1 MAKQIIDIGVQGN
14 DGTGD
19 SIRDSFRKVNENFN
33 EIYSIFGQ
41 GRITLSQLG
50 DGTEYVGNQ
59 LIMGSADGSRLA
71 ARTIIPGTNIDIV
84 IADNTETDT
93 HTVTFSSR
101 AAKISDDISP
111 EIKFPLNINLN
122 PVGRVPDPS
131 QEIVDAFNLVWD
143 TQTTFDQLPVNV
155 GYANRN
161 YVRLTEDGTIGI
173 VDSTG
178 VIVPGPVN
186 ARNEPTVPDTTNPA
200 YDSTLTGNYL
210 STEVLPRKNAVYRG
224 GDTMSGPLYL
234 NDHPKDLAG
243 TIGADNKE
251 DLQAAT
257 AFYVDNKTF
266 SSTVNLFVATSGDD
280 LQSRTPVGKEGR
292 FWNYAFKSIGS
303 ALLHAESLIS
313 IASQEPGPYKQRV
326 SYTVGPDQSFS
337 TIQKVTLTDGNIGI
351 PTYVSAFNLL
361 QANREFIQAETIA
374 YINKKYVNPYAYD
387 HVELASK
394 ISSLLTSVGNDV
406 LLGSTNPNS
415 SVSGTNYNSYWEGV
429 SYVHDNPTSD
439 GLIQWVETVKFVR
452 DQIVN
457 FSYDTV
463 ALQAYT
469 GQLIDALAYDTLF
482 QSNYQS
488 IQSAIAFKNA
498 NTKISANELA
508 SMLTINPITLTS
520 AVCNGSIVT
529 VTFAAQSSIIYPVGS
544 RVHINATFTSKT
556 ITSPPVTL
564 TSSSGGSVI
573 SYVVTSATASSIS
586 FDKGTTGLIVDQ
598 FTVVG
603 TIDSNNLINILLV
616 TPSVKNLPVATALI
630 RENTKLIAD
639 YIRTG
644 ELPEVNYPAQLN
656 PLGTAVSF
664 TDSGDLVTL
673 LNHGFAN
680 GDIIT
685 FEYIS
690 GTTGISIDTNYYV
703 VNRTTNNFKLA
714 TSLGGSAIPL
724 TTNGTGRLTWDEVGH
739 VSAKQLLL
747 ENITFIQAEILA
759 FLSSEYP
766 TVVYDRALYIQNVK
780 YIIWSIVYDLTY
792 GGNSQSVYIAKQ
804 FWDTASVSYLN
815 NPLEKEAFIAAVSY
829 IANLGQIIVAND
841 IVGVIYQQSVRQ
853 YRNDT
858 LLRGEV
864 ATDSVTSNIA
874 LIASIL
880 DNISNAPGSTSYPD
894 ILTSAIELRTVFTAI
909 ENTRSVYTT
918 GLTTS
923 TSWFMDSFYP
933 VINDTDNQDK
943 IASLF
948 QLIIDIVE
956 SGSVPT
962 QLPVYPTLSVTVNSG
977 ITTEK
982 IAQARS
988 LLPYAVIGTIA
999 TDTVSGPG
1007 GIVAT
1012 YGPGT
1017 SSNITINVTKLIQEV
1032 KNIVTAICHDITF
1045 GGTTASFRAGQQ
1057 LSIIGT
1063 NLITED
1069 VINAARTKT
1078 LACITGNITGDTSNS
1093 VAALIS
1099 VKFNSIIG
1107 ILNLSVTEPVPVNLE
1122 IFIGSTYTT
1131 SIKLRQLI
1139 LSNITAITNST
1150 TSYVTEQFSG
1160 GFVYDESLCFRDL
1173 GYIVDG
1179 VSIDLITGGTAQAI
1193 TAGRSFYKNASA
1205 RTIAVGGTHYLQS
1218 LDALQFATRVGLQ
1231 VLTKTSATR
1240 YQAIPQTYS
1249 FSSIAQCPSASIG
1262 VTGTTTSN
1270 TDQTTQNEFLAGMQT
1285 ITNIIQYGISAGS
1298 TPSFGTGIWHIA
1310 VDNGGRG
1317 FVDQG
1322 SPLNNDIFP
1331 AKVVVGVGA
1340 PAAGVTSA
1348 ILASEAY
1355 ASIVKYA
1362 PGEDT
1367 SGVGILPDVDTI
1379 QVRLTKPGFFKVNE
1393 QLEFGETV
1401 QDLNITIF
1409 IESGIYYEDYPL
1421 RLPPNVSIRGDEMR
1435 RTLIRPRDR
1444 ISQSPWRKIFFYR
1457 DAVIDGLEVGL
1468 VDYSGTD
1475 YAPAG
1480 VTATLDGVTNKIVV
1494 TLSGNYQA
1502 LLSWVGKVIADTNL
1516 TNGNAKRGKAV
1527 IDSVSGNTFN
1537 CTVIYPFT
1545 NAGLYES
1552 GDWKI
1557 FGTINYGRHYLTNP
1571 LDVTSTA
1578 KNNKLI
1584 DVFLCNEGN
1593 RIIGVTFQGHGGF
1606 SLVLDPEGNIKTKSP
1621 YIQECSSF
1629 SQSNNYKRFAGGMFI
1644 DGFVGRV
1651 YGTITNIA
1659 DQGLTVT
1666 VVGETNSGLDIRPP
1680 QPPSSFY
1687 VRGKRYQIDDIVSFN
1702 ATSKTVVLRLNKSTT
1717 YMYDPITHLLTYDE
1731 VKAQRDVG
1739 YVIDAAATDVILGT
1753 NYRSVHAGRAFL
1765 RSYSSLLIGGLQDL
1779 TVAGINKAATL
1790 GNAYFSNTS
1799 ILTNNIVIVTSM
1811 LLNGVNATP
1820 IITWST
1826 SAVANDNKVRD
1837 IIQNN
1842 KSFIKSEISAWIAS
1856 NFTLSNYP
1864 QYNVLTSE
1872 RDTGYIVDALTY
1884 DIFYGGNSQ
1893 TYDTAISFYFNS
1905 SSVIQGQAAVC
1916 AGANTRLKTILQ
1928 QIIAGTSIT
1937 RSPGNNLTQIV
1948 ANPPSSPATYVTTAG
1963 TLCDLLIDYIADGAF
1978 TSTPTVVFPTLTAGT
1993 DTTAYN
1999 TITTAMPTI
2008 ATTVTTFL
2016 NNGADL
2022 RINLET
2028 GGNRSMLGNDF
2039 AMLNDLAYG
2048 VIATNGA
2055 FSEQVCTFTYY
2066 AHTGLWANNGSNVRG
2081 VGCSNTFGNY
2091 GMRASGYDVTE
2102 LPDSTNLANH
2112 MIQTARV
2119 YKQGLT
2125 LSYMTPTA
2133 TSPAI
2138 ALWIV
2143 GYDYI
2148 PTNGANLEIDHSVNG
2163 GIITK
2168 YAITSVEYTTIQVAN
2183 QIVLKLNLSSSGD
2196 ANTATSGLAKALYHG
2211 QVVTIRS
2218 MKNMKFI
2225 NVDNVKPTRPST
2237 ALQYNDNLNDVYRII
2252 AYNLTESTGDL
2263 LGNNIAIL
2271 QSDNSFSYYNFYVDP
2286 VNIINGDPNSNIT
2299 ATVVSGSTVS
2309 TTITVNN
2316 VVGTILPGHTIT
2328 GIGFAGQ
2335 TVLVVSGSGTLTLT
2349 LSATPTSTP
2358 TQSISFSFITQGS
2371 KIGDTK
2377 IAVSQIS
2384 QLAVINQ
2391 INKGTYITAW
2401 NGRLHRVLRYV
2412 SPTFAA
2418 VRTFVSYVSATLTVS
2433 GSAGTIEDGSLII
2446 GKNAGTGVIEFTGTV
2461 VSSTYNSTSVLS
2473 EVLVSG
2479 GTGSPSA
2486 GSIFSF
2492 GVNANGYIEISTNAI
2507 INNSADGTAAP
2518 AMVFNSSALQ
2528 DGSVV
2533 NKVVTFDV
2541 PFNKYNLLPKV
2552 DSYVTVTGNSNTL
2565 YNGAHRVTAITDE
2578 TTLSIGSTTG
2588 YVAGMVV
2595 TSQVVITTIAANVFT
2610 TSLAHQLLVNDPITS
2625 TTTSNGL
2632 DSTVTY
2638 YVKTTP
2644 AGGTTFTLSD
2654 TVGGPQL
2661 TTFTAGTSLQIPIQT
2676 PKTARMSST
2685 GSIVQSVNSVTN
2697 TIVVS
2702 PSCWAPD
2709 GAPIR
2714 ATLAAS
2720 VLRIDVTLGGSG
2732 YDTAPLLTIEGGSPT
2747 QQATATCTVVNGV
2760 ITEVKVVL
2768 RGYGY
2773 TTQPTITITP
2783 APGTVFTGTPAVLTV
2798 VLSTPVYIDSTST
2811 SGITVNQMT
2820 LLYSGDPG
2828 SFGTNTSQNI
2838 SVAGTPTV
2846 VTYNGI
2852 SGYSVDFTFAAL
2864 SGTPAV
2870 DSWFRVH
2877 GNSNSLYNGFVQVI
2891 SAADTTHATVFYPFN
2906 PGTYGT
2912 GTTTIVKTDT
2922 NGTGTTLGISKPF
2935 ETTASY
2941 TLVIGYGINV
2951 GAQVTTRISTCRATG
2966 HDFCDIG
2973 TGGYSTTN
2981 IPYSIYGEPALSRQ
2995 ISHETLDEGVGR
3007 CFYVSTNQD
3016 GIFRVGRFFSVD
3028 QGTGTVTFSAK
3039 ISLSNIEGFGFS
3051 RGVVVNE
3058 FSSDSSMTNNAADAV
3073 PVQSAVRGYID
3084 KRLGLDHGGSPLPFA
3099 SFIGPGFM
3107 PLNGG
3112 LTMTGDLPLGGHRI
3126 TGVLTPAIS
3135 SDAATKGYVD
3145 GLIDLNNTIA
3155 EMDDVNITVSGLSS
3169 SQVLMYD
3176 TASSKWLN
3184 QTINGDVTLS
3194 FSANTLTSAIGSDK
3208 IVNSMVSPSAGIVQS
3223 KLSLTAA
3230 STRVNATGIA
3240 QSDLGVASF
3249 NNTQFTATSGWIE
3262 LLTST
3267 TTSTGVTLDKLQ
3279 FIPNSTI
3286 LGNLTSGTGNSAVT
3300 TLTPGAIVTA
3310 GDGVKNASF
3319 TSVGVMVASTITS
3332 GKASAY
3338 TVIGYT
3344 TTGENSKIV
3353 QTGSLGE
3360 IDTKQLKVDGYK
3372 IADTAATALNT
3383 PATTKLILTTPGN
3396 FDFLTS
3402 VGDANTN
3409 NVTTVYG
3416 TLDISGTNN
3425 TLKSTTLTSG
3435 ATSTA
3440 GTITG
3445 TWALAPGSS
3454 LDTSNGTFNS
3464 SAEGLTASVS
3474 RPKIRPSVMF
3484 DFANS
3489 RTLDPR
3495 ITFIRTTIGTYYN
3508 EAGVLKTAVANQPRF
3523 DYDPITGVSNGLLL
3537 EEPRTNQLTFSATF
3551 ATTGASKVWTDTSIT
3566 RTPASGVIAPD
3577 GTTAIKF
3584 AASAANA
3591 TVAISGSVTTGPIY
3605 RTFSVWLQRVTGTGV
3620 ISITMD
3626 NGTNWYPVTITST
3639 LTRYTFTNSTSDNR
3653 VAIKIASSG
3662 DSIIMWGAQLEEGAF
3677 VTSYI
3682 PTTTVTVSRDSDDAY
3697 VDGNNF
3703 TSWYNT
3709 EEGTLIVSHSAT
3721 AIDISATLNDY
3732 GAATIENSNTSSVMS
3747 LRCSSNGS
3755 GSLVYDA
3762 YGTAASLT
3770 QFNFTGLTTS
3780 TVNSVVTHALAYK
3793 ANLCAYSYNGTVA
3806 ETDTVAIV
3814 TSSMVRLNIG
3824 SNAGAQTISRFA
3836 YYPKRLT
3843 DAEIQS
3849 ITTQ

>member
-41 GRITLSQLG
+41 GRITFSQLG
-50 DGTEYVGNQ
+50 DGTEYSGNQ
-59 LIMGSADGSRLA
+59 IIMGSADGSTLT

-84 IADNTETDT
+84 IADDAENNA

-101 AAKISDDISP
+101 AAKISDDIKP

-131 QEIVDAFNLVWD
+131 QEIVDAFNRTWD
-143 TQTTFDQLPVNV
+143 AQTTFDQLPVNV

-161 YVRLTEDGTIGI
+161 YVRLTADGTIGI

-186 ARNEPTVPDTTNPA
+186 ARNEPTLPDTTNPA
-200 YDSTLTGNYL
+200 YDSTLSGNYL

-224 GDTMSGPLYL
+224 GDTITGPLYL
-234 NDHPKDLAG
+234 SDHPKELAG
-243 TIGADNKE
+243 VLGTNNS

-266 SSTVNLFVATSGDD
+266 TSTVNLYVATSGDD
-280 LQSRTPVGKEGR
+280 LQTRTPVGKDGR
-292 FWNYAFKSIGS
+292 FWNYAFRSVGA

-337 TIQKVTLTDGNIGI
+337 KIQKVTLTDGNIGV
-351 PTYVSAFNLL
+351 PSYVSAFNLL

-374 YINKKYVNPYAYD
+374 YINKKYVNPYAYNQI
-387 HVELASK
+387 ELADK
-394 ISSLLTSVGNDV
+394 ISSLLTSVGNDI
-406 LLGSTNPNS
+406 LLGSTNPNT

-429 SYVHDNPTSD
+429 SYAHDNPTSD

-463 ALQAYT
+463 ALQEYT
-469 GQLIDALAYDTLF
+469 GQIIDALAYDALF
-482 QSNYQS
+482 LSNYQS
-488 IQSAIAFKNA
+488 IQAGIAFKHA
-498 NTKISANELA
+498 NTKIDAHELA
-508 SMLTINPITLTS
+508 AMLTVKPITLVS
-520 AVCNGSIVT
+520 ASCNGSIVT
-529 VTFAAQSSIIYPVGS
+529 VTFANQSSIIFPIGS

-556 ITSPPVTL
+556 IPTLPVTL
-564 TSSSGGSVI
+564 SSLVSGAVV
-573 SYVVTSATASSIS
+573 SYIVTASTTSSIS
-586 FDKGTTGLIVDQ
+586 FDKGITGLIVDQ

-603 TIDSNNLINILLV
+603 TIDTNNLINILLL
-616 TPSVKNLPVATALI
+616 TPAIKNLPTAKNSI
-630 RENTKLIAD
+630 KANAELIAD
-639 YIRTG
+639 YVINE
-644 ELPEVNYPAQLN
+644 ELAEVSFPAQLN
-656 PLGTAVSF
+656 PLGDAVTF
-664 TDSGDLVTL
+664 IDSGDTVTL
-673 LNHGFAN
+673 ANHGFNN
-680 GDIIT
+680 GDIVS

-690 GTTGISIDTNYYV
+690 LTTGISIDTNYYV
-703 VNRTTNNFKLA
+703 VNRTINNFKLA
-714 TSLGGSAIPL
+714 TSLGGSALPL
-724 TTNGTGRLTWDEVGH
+724 TTNGVGRLTWHAVGH
-739 VSAKQLLL
+739 ESAKQLLL
-747 ENITFIQAEILA
+747 ENISFIQAEVLA

-766 TVVYDRALYIQNVK
+766 TVTYNRASTIRDVK
-780 YIIWSIVYDLTY
+780 YIIWSLVYDLTY
-792 GGNSQSVYIAKQ
+792 SGNSQSVYVAKQ
-804 FWDTASVSYLN
+804 YLLIN
-815 NPLEKEAFIAAVSY
+815 STNVVNPTEKEAFIASVRHISILAHTI
-829 IANLGQIIVAND
+829 IAND
-841 IVGVIYQQSVRQ
+841 TVGVTYQQSVRQ
-853 YRNDT
+853 YRNET
-858 LLRGEV
+858 LLNGEV
-864 ATDSVTSNIA
+864 ATISVTTNVE
-874 LIASIL
+874 LIA
-880 DNISNAPGSTSYPD
+880 D
-894 ILTSAIELRTVFTAI
+894 ILTDIVNVPTIITTPSILTSVVELQTVFTAI
-909 ENTRSVYTT
+909 QNTRSVYTT
-918 GLTTS
+918 GATTS
-923 TSWFMDSFYP
+923 TSWYMDKFYP
-933 VINDTDNQDK
+933 VINDLNNQEK
-943 IASLF
+943 ISNLF
-948 QLIIDIVE
+948 NTIIDIVE
-956 SGSVPT
+956 SGQVPT
-962 QLPVYPTLSVTVNSG
+962 ELPVYPLLSVLVNPN
-977 ITTEK
+977 ITPAMIE
-982 IAQARS
+982 QARS
-988 LLPYAVIGTIA
+988 LLSYSEINMIA
-999 TDTVSGPG
+999 TDTASLIVS
-1007 GIVAT
+1007 I

-1017 SSNITINVTKLIQEV
+1017 SFNITINVPLLIQEIR
-1032 KNIVTAICHDITF
+1032 NIVVAICYDITF

-1057 LSIIGT
+1057 LTTIGT
-1063 NLITED
+1063 TLITED
-1069 VINAARTKT
+1069 VINSASTET
-1078 LACITGNITGDTSNS
+1078 LSYITGKIIGDTSSNY
-1093 VAALIS
+1093 VAALINS
-1099 VKFNSIIG
+1099 KFNSIIG
-1107 ILNLSVTEPVPVNLE
+1107 ILNGSITEPTAINLE
-1122 IFIGSTYTT
+1122 LYTANMYT
-1131 SIKLRQLI
+1131 ASIPLRNLI
-1139 LSNITAITNST
+1139 LANITPITNNT
-1150 TSYVTEQFSG
+1150 IKYVTEKFSG
-1160 GFVYDESLCFRDL
+1160 GYVYDESLCFRDL
-1173 GYIVDG
+1173 GYIIDA
-1179 VSIDLITGGTAQAI
+1179 VSIDIITNGTWQAI
-1193 TAGRSFYKNASA
+1193 NSGKSFYKNSSA
-1205 RTIAVGGTHYLQS
+1205 RTVAINGTHYVQS
-1218 LDALQFATRVGLQ
+1218 LDALQFATTIGLQ
-1231 VLTKTSATR
+1231 VLTKSTAVR
-1240 YQAIPQTYS
+1240 YQKIEQLFS
-1249 FSSIAQCPSASIG
+1249 FSSTAQCPSALIG
-1262 VTGTTTSN
+1262 VTGTTASN
-1270 TDQTTQNEFLAGMQT
+1270 TNQLSRDKFLASMQS
-1285 ITNIIQYGISAGS
+1285 ITDIIQYGISVAP
-1298 TPSFGTGIWHIA
+1298 TPSYGTGIWHIA
-1310 VDNGGRG
+1310 INNGGRG
-1317 FVDQG
+1317 YVDQG

-1331 AKVVVGVGA
+1331 AKVVVGVGSSS
-1340 PAAGVTSA
+1340 V
-1348 ILASEAY
+1348 LASGAY

-1367 SGVGILPDVDTI
+1367 SGVGALADVDTI

-1393 QLEFGETV
+1393 ELEFGETV

-1409 IESGIYYEDYPL
+1409 VESGIYYEDYPL
-1421 RLPPNVSIRGDEMR
+1421 RLPSNVSIRGDEMR

-1468 VDYSGTD
+1468 VDYNGTD

-1480 VTATLDGVTNKIVV
+1480 VTATLDGVTNKIVI
-1494 TLSGNYQA
+1494 TLSDNYQA
-1502 LLSWVGKVIADTNL
+1502 LLSWVGKVVADTNV

-1545 NAGLYES
+1545 NAGLYAA

-1593 RIIGVTFQGHGGF
+1593 RIIGITFQGHGGF
-1606 SLVLDPEGNIKTKSP
+1606 ALVLDPEGNIKTKSP

-1651 YGTITNIA
+1651 YGTITQID

-1666 VVGETNSGLDIRPP
+1666 VVGELNSGLDIRPP
-1680 QPPSSFY
+1680 QPPCAFY
-1687 VRGKRYQIDDIVSFN
+1687 VRGKRYQIDDIVSFD
-1702 ATSKTVVLRLNKSTT
+1702 ATTKTVVLRLNTLTT
-1717 YMYDPITHLLTYDE
+1717 YMYDPITHALSYDE
-1731 VKAQRDVG
+1731 VKTQRDVG
-1739 YVIDAAATDVILGT
+1739 YVLDAAATDAILGT

-1765 RSYSSLLIGGLQDL
+1765 RPYSSALVGGLQDL
-1779 TVAGINKAATL
+1779 TVAGINKATSL

-1799 ILTNNIVIVTSM
+1799 ILTDKVRVVTSM

-1820 IITWST
+1820 TLTWST
-1826 SAVANDNKVRD
+1826 SATADNNKVRD
-1837 IIQNN
+1837 IIQLN
-1842 KSFIKSEISAWIAS
+1842 KSFINSEISSWIAS

-1872 RDTGYIVDALTY
+1872 RDISYIVDAITY
-1884 DIFYGGNSQ
+1884 DVFYGGNSQ
-1893 TYDTAISFYFNS
+1893 TYDSAISFYFNS
-1905 SSVIQGQAAVC
+1905 VSFIQGITSVYASAQ
-1916 AGANTRLKTILQ
+1916 TRLKTVLGY
-1928 QIIAGTSIT
+1928 IINANTSWVK
-1937 RSPGNNLTQIV
+1937 SPGNNLTQIT
-1948 ANPPSSPATYVTTAG
+1948 ANPPSSPASYVNSVN

-1978 TSTPTVVFPTLTAGT
+1978 TSTPTVVFPTLPASAN
-1993 DTTAYN
+1993 TTAYN
-1999 TITTAMPTI
+1999 TMTAAITTI
-2008 ATTVTTFL
+2008 ATSVTTFL
-2016 NNGADL
+2016 NNGANL

-2039 AMLNDLAYG
+2039 AMFNDLAYG
-2048 VIATNGA
+2048 IIATNGA
-2055 FSEQVCTFTYY
+2055 FTEQVCTFTYY

-2119 YKQGLT
+2119 YKQGLVST
-2125 LSYMTPTA
+2125 EMTPTA

-2138 ALWIV
+2138 ALWII

-2148 PTNGANLEIDHSVNG
+2148 PTNGANLEIDHTVNG

-2168 YAITSVEYTTIQVAN
+2168 YSITSIEYTTIQVSN
-2183 QIVLKLNLSSSGD
+2183 QIVLKLNLSSSGES
-2196 ANTATSGLAKALYHG
+2196 NTTTSGLATALYHG

-2271 QSDNSFSYYNFYVDP
+2271 QSDNSFAYYSFYVDP
-2286 VNIINGDPNSNIT
+2286 INIINGDPNSSIT
-2299 ATVVSGSTVS
+2299 ATIVSGSTSS

-2335 TVLVVSGSGTLTLT
+2335 TVLTVSGSGTLTLT

-2358 TQSISFSFITQGS
+2358 TQSISFSFVTQGS

-2377 IAVSQIS
+2377 IAISQIS

-2418 VRTFVSYVSATLTVS
+2418 IRTFVGYVSTTLTVS

-2446 GKNAGTGVIEFTGTV
+2446 GKNAGTSVIEFIGTV
-2461 VSSTYNSTSVLS
+2461 VSSTYNSTSALT
-2473 EVLVSG
+2473 EVVVSG

-2492 GVNANGYIEISTNAI
+2492 GVNANGYIEVSSNAI

-2518 AMVFNSSALQ
+2518 AMSFNSSTLQ
-2528 DGSVV
+2528 TGSVV

-2541 PFNKYNLLPKV
+2541 PYNKYNLLPKV
-2552 DSYVTVTGNSNTL
+2552 DSFITVEGNSNTA
-2565 YNGAHRVTAITDE
+2565 YNGSHRVTAVVDQ
-2578 TTLSIGSTTG
+2578 TTLTIGSTTG

-2595 TSQVVITTIAANVFT
+2595 TSQVTITTIASNLFT
-2610 TSLAHQLLVNDPITS
+2610 TSSSHQLVVNDPITS
-2625 TTTSNGL
+2625 TSTTNGL

-2644 AGGTTFTLSD
+2644 AGTTFTLSASA
-2654 TVGGPQL
+2654 GGPQL
-2661 TTFTAGTSLQIPIQT
+2661 TTFTNGTSLQIAIQT
-2676 PKTARMSST
+2676 PKTARMNSA
-2685 GSIVQSVNSVTN
+2685 GSIVQSVNPTTN
-2697 TIVVS
+2697 EIVVS
-2702 PSCWAPD
+2702 PSCWAPN
-2709 GAPIR
+2709 GSPIR

-2720 VLRIDVTLGGSG
+2720 VLRIDVTTGGSG
-2732 YDTAPLLTIEGGSPT
+2732 YDAAPLLTIEGGSPT
-2747 QQATATCTVVNGV
+2747 QQATATCTIVNGT
-2760 ITEVKVVL
+2760 INEVKVVL

-2773 TTQPTITITP
+2773 TTQPTVTITP

-2798 VLSTPVYIDSTST
+2798 VLSTPVYIDSTSS
-2811 SGITVNQMT
+2811 SGISVTQMS

-2828 SFGTNTSQNI
+2828 TFGTNTSKNVTAAGAPI
-2838 SVAGTPTV
+2838 EVTYNSVAGYSVAFTCQALSETPTV
-2846 VTYNGI
+2846 DTWYQI
-2852 SGYSVDFTFAAL
+2852 L
-2864 SGTPAV
+2864 
-2870 DSWFRVH
+2870 
-2877 GNSNSLYNGFVQVI
+2877 GNSNTLYNGFVQVI
-2891 SAADTTHATVFYPFN
+2891 SAADTTHTTVFYPFN
-2906 PGTYGT
+2906 PGTYGS
-2912 GTTTIVKTDT
+2912 GTTTISKANTA
-2922 NGTGTTLGISKPF
+2922 GTSSTLGISKPF
-2935 ETTASY
+2935 DTNSSY
-2941 TLVIGYGINV
+2941 TLVVGYAINV

-2995 ISHETLDEGVGR
+2995 ISNETLDEGVGR

-3058 FSSDSSMTNNAADAV
+3058 FSSDSSMTNNAADSV

-3112 LTMTGDLPLGGHRI
+3112 LTMIGDLPLGGHRI

-3135 SDAATKGYVD
+3135 TDAATKGYVD
-3145 GLIDLNNTIA
+3145 DLIDSNNTIS
-3155 EMDDVNITVSGLSS
+3155 EMDDVNITVSALSS
-3169 SQVLMYD
+3169 AQVLIYD
-3176 TASSKWLN
+3176 TVTSKWLN
-3184 QTINGDVTLS
+3184 ETVNGDVSLS
-3194 FSANTLTSAIGSDK
+3194 FSGGILTASIGSSK
-3208 IVNSMVSPSAGIVQS
+3208 IVNSMVSTTAQIAQS
-3223 KLSLTAA
+3223 KLSLSAA
-3230 STRVNATGIA
+3230 STRANATGIA
-3240 QSDLGVASF
+3240 QVDLGVASF
-3249 NNTQFTATSGWIE
+3249 NSAQFVATNGWIE

-3267 TTSTGVTLDKLQ
+3267 TTSTGVTIDKLQ

-3286 LGNLTSGTGNSAVT
+3286 LGNLTTGTGNSAVT

-3353 QTGSLGE
+3353 QTGALGE

-3372 IADTAATALNT
+3372 IVDTVSTALNT
-3383 PATTKLILTTPGN
+3383 PATTKLVLTTPGN

-3409 NVTTVYG
+3409 NITTVYG

-3425 TLKSTTLTSG
+3425 TLKSTTLTTG
-3435 ATSTA
+3435 ATATS

-3445 TWALAPGSS
+3445 TWELAAGSS

-3474 RPKIRPSVMF
+3474 RPKIRPSVIF

-3495 ITFIRTTIGTYYN
+3495 ITFVRNTIGTYYN
-3508 EAGVLKTAVANQPRF
+3508 EEGILKTAVAGQPRF
-3523 DYDPITGVSNGLLL
+3523 DYDPVTGVSNGLLL

-3551 ATTGASKVWTDTSIT
+3551 ETTGAAKVWTDTSID
-3566 RTPASGVIAPD
+3566 RTLDSGVIAPD

-3584 AASAANA
+3584 AALAANA
-3591 TVAISGSVTTGPIY
+3591 TVAISGSVTTGPVY
-3605 RTFSVWLQRVTGTGV
+3605 RTFSVWLQRVAGTGI

-3653 VAIKIASSG
+3653 VAIKIATSG
-3662 DSIIMWGAQLEEGAF
+3662 DSIIMWGAQLEDGAF

-3682 PTTTVTVSRDSDDAY
+3682 PTTTLAVLRNSDDAY

-3703 TSWYNT
+3703 SSWYRSD
-3709 EEGTLIVSHSAT
+3709 EGTLIVSHSAT
-3721 AIDISATLNDY
+3721 AIDISATVNDY
-3732 GAATIENSNTSSVMS
+3732 GAATIANINTSSVMS

-3762 YGTAASLT
+3762 YGTSASLT

-3780 TVNSVVTHALAYK
+3780 TVNSVVTHALSYK
-3793 ANLCAYSYNGTVA
+3793 ANLCAYSYDGTVA
-3806 ETDTVAIV
+3806 ETDNLAII
-3814 TSSMVRLNIG
+3814 TSSMIRLNIG
-3824 SNAGAQTISRFA
+3824 NNAGAQTIARFA
-3836 YYPKRLT
+3836 YYPKQLT
-3843 DAEIQS
+3843 NAEIQS

>member
-41 GRITLSQLG
+41 GRITFSQLG
-50 DGTEYVGNQ
+50 DGTEYSGNQ
-59 LIMGSADGSRLA
+59 LIMGSVDGSTLT

-84 IADNTETDT
+84 IADDAESNA

-111 EIKFPLNINLN
+111 EIKFPLNINLK
-122 PVGRVPDPS
+122 PIGRVPDPS

-143 TQTTFDQLPVNV
+143 AQTTFDQLPVNV

-161 YVRLTEDGTIGI
+161 YVRLTADGTIGI

-186 ARNEPTVPDTTNPA
+186 ARNEPTLPDTTNPA
-200 YDSTLTGNYL
+200 YDSTLSGNYL

-224 GDTMSGPLYL
+224 GDTMTGPLYL
-234 NDHPKDLAG
+234 SDHPKDLAG
-243 TIGADNKE
+243 VVGANTKE

-266 SSTVNLFVATSGDD
+266 TSTVNLFVSTSGDD

-292 FWNYAFKSIGS
+292 YWNYAFKSFGS
-303 ALLHAESLIS
+303 ALLHAQSLIS

-337 TIQKVTLTDGNIGI
+337 TIQKVTLTGGNSG
-351 PTYVSAFNLL
+351 TASYVSAFNLL

-374 YINKKYVNPYAYD
+374 YINKKYVNPYVYNHA
-387 HVELASK
+387 ELASK
-394 ISSLLTSVGNDV
+394 ISSLLTSIGNDV

-429 SYVHDNPTSD
+429 SYIHDYPTSD
-439 GLIQWVETVKFVR
+439 GLIQWVETIKFVR
-452 DQIVN
+452 DQIID
-457 FSYDTV
+457 FSYNPA
-463 ALQAYT
+463 ALQTYT
-469 GQLIDALAYDTLF
+469 GQIIDALAYDALF

-488 IQSAIAFKNA
+488 IQAGIAFKNA
-498 NTKISANELA
+498 NTKISATELA
-508 SMLTINPITLTS
+508 SMLTVNPITLVS
-520 AVCNGSIVT
+520 AVCNGSIIT
-529 VTFAAQSSIIYPVGS
+529 ITFATQSSIIYPVGS

-556 ITSPPVTL
+556 ITTSPVTL
-564 TSSSGGSVI
+564 TSLSGGAVI
-573 SYVVTSATASSIS
+573 SYIVTAATASSIS

-603 TIDSNNLINILLV
+603 TIDRHNLINILLL
-616 TPSVKNLPVATALI
+616 TPAVKNLPVATALI
-630 RENTKLIAD
+630 KANTKLIAEYVVD
-639 YIRTG
+639 GI
-644 ELPEVNYPAQLN
+644 LPNVSYPAQLT
-656 PLGTAVSF
+656 PLGKAVSF

-673 LNHGFAN
+673 LNHSFAN
-680 GDIIT
+680 GDIIS
-685 FEYIS
+685 FEQIS
-690 GTTGISIDTNYYV
+690 ITTGISIQTNYYV

-724 TTNGTGRLTWDEVGH
+724 TTNGTGRLTWDPIGH
-739 VSAKQLLL
+739 ASAKQLLL
-747 ENITFIQAEILA
+747 ENIAFIQAETLA

-766 TVVYDRALYIQNVK
+766 NVIYDRALSNRDVK
-780 YIIWSIVYDLTY
+780 YVIWSLVYDLTY
-792 GGNSQSVYIAKQ
+792 GGNSQSVYAAKQ
-804 FWDTASVSYLN
+804 YWPTPTTSYLN
-815 NPLEKEAFIAAVSY
+815 SSEKEACIAAIRNISSLVRP
-829 IANLGQIIVAND
+829 IIAND
-841 IVGVIYQQSVRQ
+841 IVGVTYQQSVRQ

-858 LLRGEV
+858 LLQGEV
-864 ATDSVTSNIA
+864 ATDSVTNNVE
-874 LIASIL
+874 LIATIVTDFLNVPVSI
-880 DNISNAPGSTSYPD
+880 AYPN
-894 ILTSAIELRTVFTAI
+894 ILTSAVELQTVFTAI
-909 ENTRSVYTT
+909 ETTRSVYTT

-923 TSWFMDSFYP
+923 TSWYMDQFYP

-943 IASLF
+943 IATLF
-948 QLIIDIVE
+948 QTIIDIVE

-962 QLPVYPTLSVTVNSG
+962 QLPSYPLLTVTVNTG
-977 ITTEK
+977 ITTAM
-982 IAQARS
+982 ISQARS
-988 LLPYAVIGTIA
+988 ILTYSVISTIA

-1017 SSNITINVTKLIQEV
+1017 ASNITINVPKLIQEV
-1032 KNIVTAICHDITF
+1032 NNIVVAICYDITF
-1045 GGTTASFRAGQQ
+1045 GGTTASFRAAQQ
-1057 LSIIGT
+1057 LSIIGST
-1063 NLITED
+1063 LITQD
-1069 VINAARTKT
+1069 VINTARTKT
-1078 LACITGNITGDTSNS
+1078 LSYITGNITGDTTNK
-1093 VAALIS
+1093 VALLIDT
-1099 VKFNSIIG
+1099 KFNSIIG
-1107 ILNLSVTEPVPVNLE
+1107 VLNLSVTEAVPVNLE
-1122 IFIGSTYTT
+1122 TFVGSTYTT
-1131 SIKLRQLI
+1131 SIRLRNLI
-1139 LSNITAITNST
+1139 LSNITAITTST
-1150 TSYVTEQFSG
+1150 TTYVSEKFAG
-1160 GFVYDESLCFRDL
+1160 GFVYDESRCFRDI
-1173 GYIVDG
+1173 GNIIDG
-1179 VSIDLITGGTAQAI
+1179 LSIDLITGGTLQSV
-1193 TAGRSFYKNASA
+1193 TSGKSFYKNASA

-1231 VLTKTSATR
+1231 VLTKTSAIR
-1240 YQAIPQTYS
+1240 YQLIAQVYS
-1249 FSSIAQCPSASIG
+1249 FSSISQCPSASIG
-1262 VTGTTTSN
+1262 VTGTTTSV
-1270 TDQTTQNEFLAGMQT
+1270 TDETTQDEFLSGMQT
-1285 ITNIIQYGISAGS
+1285 ITNIIQFGISAAS
-1298 TPSFGTGIWHIA
+1298 TPSYGTGIWHIA

-1340 PAAGVTSA
+1340 PAVGVTPS
-1348 ILASEAY
+1348 IIASEAY

-1367 SGVGILPDVDTI
+1367 SGVGVLPDVDTI

-1409 IESGIYYEDYPL
+1409 VESGIYYEDYPL

-1435 RTLIRPRDR
+1435 RTLIRPKDR

-1468 VDYSGTD
+1468 VDYTGTN
-1475 YAPAG
+1475 YAPEG
-1480 VTATLDGVTNKIVV
+1480 ITATLDGVTNKIVV
-1494 TLSGNYQA
+1494 TLSDNYQA
-1502 LLSWVGKVIADTNL
+1502 LLSWVGKVVADTNV

-1545 NAGLYES
+1545 NAGLYEVN
-1552 GDWKI
+1552 DWKI

-1606 SLVLDPEGNIKTKSP
+1606 GMVLDPEGNIKTKSP

-1644 DGFVGRV
+1644 DGFAGRV
-1651 YGTITNIA
+1651 YGTITQIE
-1659 DQGLTVT
+1659 DYGLTIT

-1680 QPPSSFY
+1680 QPPCSFY
-1687 VRGKRYQIDDIVSFN
+1687 VRGKRYQIDDIVSFD
-1702 ATSKTVVLRLNKSTT
+1702 ATSKTVVLRLNTSTT
-1717 YMYDPITHLLTYDE
+1717 YMYDPITQALSYDE

-1739 YVIDAAATDVILGT
+1739 YVLDAAATDVILGT

-1765 RSYSSLLIGGLQDL
+1765 RPYSSALIGGLQDL
-1779 TVAGINKAATL
+1779 TVAGINKATSL
-1790 GNAYFSNTS
+1790 GNEYFSNTS
-1799 ILTNNIVIVTSM
+1799 ILTDNVRVVTSM
-1811 LLNGVNATP
+1811 LSNGVNATP
-1820 IITWST
+1820 TLTWST
-1826 SAVANDNKVRD
+1826 SATADNNKVRD
-1837 IIQNN
+1837 IIQLN
-1842 KSFIKSEISAWIAS
+1842 KSFINSEISSWIAS

-1872 RDTGYIVDALTY
+1872 RDIGYIVDAITY
-1884 DIFYGGNSQ
+1884 DVFYGGNSQ
-1893 TYDTAISFYFNS
+1893 TYDSAISFYFNGTAI
-1905 SSVIQGQAAVC
+1905 IQGITLVC
-1916 AGANTRLKTILQ
+1916 AGAQTRLKTILGY
-1928 QIIAGTSIT
+1928 IINANTSWIK
-1937 RSPGNNLTQIV
+1937 SPGNNLTQIT
-1948 ANPPSSPATYVTTAG
+1948 ANPPSSPASYVTSVNS
-1963 TLCDLLIDYIADGAF
+1963 LCDLLIDYIADGAF
-1978 TSTPTVVFPTLTAGT
+1978 TSAPTVVFPTLAAGAN
-1993 DTTAYN
+1993 TTAYN
-1999 TITTAMPTI
+1999 TMTAAMTTI

-2016 NNGADL
+2016 NNGANL
-2022 RINLET
+2022 RVNLET

-2055 FSEQVCTFTYY
+2055 FTEQVCTFTYY

-2119 YKQGLT
+2119 YKQGLVST
-2125 LSYMTPTA
+2125 EMTPTA

-2138 ALWIV
+2138 ALWII

-2148 PTNGANLEIDHSVNG
+2148 PTNGANLEIDHTVNG

-2168 YAITSVEYTTIQVAN
+2168 YSITSVEYTTIQVSN
-2183 QIVLKLNLSSSGD
+2183 QIVLKLNLSSSGES
-2196 ANTATSGLAKALYHG
+2196 NTTTSGLAKELYHG

-2271 QSDNSFSYYNFYVDP
+2271 QSDNSFAYYSFYVDP
-2286 VNIINGDPNSNIT
+2286 INIINGDPNSSIT
-2299 ATVVSGSTVS
+2299 ATIVSGSTSS

-2335 TVLVVSGSGTLTLT
+2335 TVLTVSGSGTLTLT

-2358 TQSISFSFITQGS
+2358 TQSISFSFVTQGS

-2377 IAVSQIS
+2377 IAISQIS

-2418 VRTFVSYVSATLTVS
+2418 IRTFVGYVSTTLTVS

-2446 GKNAGTGVIEFTGTV
+2446 GKNAGTSVIEFIGTV
-2461 VSSTYNSTSVLS
+2461 VSSTYNSTSALT
-2473 EVLVSG
+2473 EVVVSG

-2492 GVNANGYIEISTNAI
+2492 GVNANGYIEVSSNAI

-2518 AMVFNSSALQ
+2518 AMSFNSSTLQ
-2528 DGSVV
+2528 TGSVV

-2541 PFNKYNLLPKV
+2541 PYNKYNLLPKV
-2552 DSYVTVTGNSNTL
+2552 DSFITVEGNSNTA
-2565 YNGAHRVTAITDE
+2565 YNGSHRVTAVVDQ
-2578 TTLSIGSTTG
+2578 TTLTIGSTTG

-2595 TSQVVITTIAANVFT
+2595 TSQVTITTIASNLFT
-2610 TSLAHQLLVNDPITS
+2610 TSISHQLVVNDPITS
-2625 TTTSNGL
+2625 TSTTNGL

-2644 AGGTTFTLSD
+2644 AGTTFTLSASA
-2654 TVGGPQL
+2654 GGPQL
-2661 TTFTAGTSLQIPIQT
+2661 TTFTNGTSLQIAIQT
-2676 PKTARMSST
+2676 PKTARMNSA
-2685 GSIVQSVNSVTN
+2685 GSIVQSVNPTTN
-2697 TIVVS
+2697 EIVVS
-2702 PSCWAPD
+2702 PSCWAPN
-2709 GAPIR
+2709 GSPIR

-2720 VLRIDVTLGGSG
+2720 VLRIDVTTGGSG
-2732 YDTAPLLTIEGGSPT
+2732 YDAAPLLTIEGGSPT
-2747 QQATATCTVVNGV
+2747 QQATATCTIVNGT
-2760 ITEVKVVL
+2760 INEVKVVL

-2773 TTQPTITITP
+2773 TTQPTVTITP

-2798 VLSTPVYIDSTST
+2798 VLSTPVYIDSTSS
-2811 SGITVNQMT
+2811 SGITVTQMS

-2828 SFGTNTSQNI
+2828 TFGTNTSKNVTAAGAPTEVTYN
-2838 SVAGTPTV
+2838 SVAGYSVAFTCQALSETPTV
-2846 VTYNGI
+2846 DTWYQI
-2852 SGYSVDFTFAAL
+2852 L
-2864 SGTPAV
+2864 
-2870 DSWFRVH
+2870 
-2877 GNSNSLYNGFVQVI
+2877 GNSNTLYNGFVQVI

-2906 PGTYGT
+2906 PGTYGS
-2912 GTTTIVKTDT
+2912 GTTTISKANTA
-2922 NGTGTTLGISKPF
+2922 GTSSTLGISKPF
-2935 ETTASY
+2935 DTNSSY
-2941 TLVIGYGINV
+2941 TLVVGYAINV

-2995 ISHETLDEGVGR
+2995 ISNETLDEGVGR

-3058 FSSDSSMTNNAADAV
+3058 FSSDSSMTNNAADSV

-3112 LTMTGDLPLGGHRI
+3112 LTMIGDLPLGGHRI

-3135 SDAATKGYVD
+3135 TDAATKGYVD
-3145 GLIDLNNTIA
+3145 DLIDSNNTIL
-3155 EMDDVNITVSGLSS
+3155 EMDDVNITVSALSS
-3169 SQVLMYD
+3169 AQVLIYD
-3176 TASSKWLN
+3176 TVTSKWLN
-3184 QTINGDVTLS
+3184 ETVNGDVSLS
-3194 FSANTLTSAIGSDK
+3194 FSGGILTASIGSSK
-3208 IVNSMVSPSAGIVQS
+3208 IVNSMVSTTAQIAQS
-3223 KLSLTAA
+3223 KLSLSAA
-3230 STRVNATGIA
+3230 STRANATGIA
-3240 QSDLGVASF
+3240 QVDLGVASF
-3249 NNTQFTATSGWIE
+3249 NSAQFVATNGWIE

-3267 TTSTGVTLDKLQ
+3267 TTSTGVTIDKLQ

-3286 LGNLTSGTGNSAVT
+3286 LGNLTTGTGNSAVT

-3353 QTGSLGE
+3353 QTGALGE

-3372 IADTAATALNT
+3372 IVDTVSTALNT
-3383 PATTKLILTTPGN
+3383 PATTKLVLTTPGN

-3409 NVTTVYG
+3409 NITTVYG

-3425 TLKSTTLTSG
+3425 TLKSTTLTTG
-3435 ATSTA
+3435 ATATS

-3445 TWALAPGSS
+3445 TWELAAGSS

-3474 RPKIRPSVMF
+3474 RPKIRPSVIF

-3495 ITFIRTTIGTYYN
+3495 ITFVRNTIGTYYN
-3508 EAGVLKTAVANQPRF
+3508 EEGILKTAVAGQPRF
-3523 DYDPITGVSNGLLL
+3523 DYDPVTGVSNGLLL

-3551 ATTGASKVWTDTSIT
+3551 ETTGAAKVWTDTSID
-3566 RTPASGVIAPD
+3566 RTLDSGVIAPD

-3584 AASAANA
+3584 AALAANA
-3591 TVAISGSVTTGPIY
+3591 IVAISGSVTTGPVY
-3605 RTFSVWLQRVTGTGV
+3605 RTFSVWLQRVAGTGI

-3653 VAIKIASSG
+3653 VAIKIATSG
-3662 DSIIMWGAQLEEGAF
+3662 DSIIMWGAQLEDGAF

-3682 PTTTVTVSRDSDDAY
+3682 PTTTLAVLRNSDDAY

-3703 TSWYNT
+3703 SSWYRSD
-3709 EEGTLIVSHSAT
+3709 EGTLIVSHSAT
-3721 AIDISATLNDY
+3721 AIDISATVNDY
-3732 GAATIENSNTSSVMS
+3732 GAATIANINTSSVMS

-3762 YGTAASLT
+3762 YGTSASLT

-3780 TVNSVVTHALAYK
+3780 TVNSVVTHALSYK
-3793 ANLCAYSYNGTVA
+3793 ANLCAYSYDGTVA
-3806 ETDTVAIV
+3806 ETDNLAII
-3814 TSSMVRLNIG
+3814 TSSMIRLNIG
-3824 SNAGAQTISRFA
+3824 NNAGAQTIARFA
-3836 YYPKRLT
+3836 YYPKQLT
-3843 DAEIQS
+3843 NAEIQS